1 MEITNNQSTYANP
14 SNIYRVDGP
23 VFSLQ
28 EALQERSGSIMRQLT
43 AAEMARNKELDAQ
56 ARHQPPAALPQ
67 PVHGQ
72 VVVDGQVYA
81 TIYASGQV
89 ASRGELP
96 GLSMDGSGVTLAETR
111 LQQIAKMKNGE
122 IKRTDFVDVPDRAT
136 PASGQQPGLG
146 QRLSSILQAMIWD
159 SVQQQ
164 SRQPVSV

>member
-1 MEITNNQSTYANP
+1 
-14 SNIYRVDGP
+14 

-43 AAEMARNKELDAQ
+43 AAEMARDKEIEAQ

-67 PVHGQ
+67 QVHGQ

-89 ASRGELP
+89 ASRGALP

-122 IKRTDFVDVPDRAT
+122 IKRTDFVDVPDRG
-136 PASGQQPGLG
+136 PLASGQQPGVGLG
-146 QRLSSILQAMIWD
+146 QRLSSILQAMVWD

-164 SRQPVSV
+164 SRQLVQV